1 MQRTLSLM
9 ALLLFIACGE
19 KLMQEPEHLI
29 AKEKMIEVLSDMA
42 IVNAAKSTNVAL
54 LRDNNLD
61 PTAYVF
67 KKNGIDSVQF
77 VESDRYYASLPAEYE
92 AIYIEVEKRLT
103 QKKEELE
110 KAKNLN
116 DSLQRMEIEA
126 KRIKKDSVANKGI
139 AIDSLP

>member
-1 MQRTLSLM
+1 
-9 ALLLFIACGE
+9 
-19 KLMQEPEHLI
+19 MQEPEHLI